1 MFKQSDS
8 LLNTYMYR
16 FHTINDL
23 DKQPCVQCQYN
34 KHWINNSHLKFT
46 INQITILAYEIV

>member
-23 DKQPCVQCQYN
+23 DKQPCVQCQHN